1 MVKTLQESWPRE
13 TLKAV
18 LKGVQQDVEVEKKG
32 DYFEVLNAPYVRG
45 FSEELQRR
53 LRKLGIGFVP
63 KREETMYTNLCKLK
77 QKVKFEDQKDVI
89 YSVPCTD
96 CKVRYVGETGQHFC
110 DRAKQY
116 QNDIRY
122 KKSTNGI
129 YAHLNPGKGI
139 NRGTLLNLKKGITL
153 DVIWGT
159 FNPELRKMATKKIMR
174 RS

>member
-1 MVKTLQESWPRE
+1 MLRNVFIRNGYPEKLVVETLQESWPRE

-45 FSEELQRR
+45 FSEGLQRR

-77 QKVKFEDQKDVI
+77 QKVKFEDQKDVV
-89 YSVPCTD
+89 YSVPCKD

-110 DRAKQY
+110 DRVKQH

-122 KKSTNGI
+122 KKSTNGF
-129 YAHLNPGKGI
+129 YAHVKSNKNIQLNGRKLHFWEKKEIGKGG
-139 NRGTLLNLKKGITL
+139 R
-153 DVIWGT
+153 
-159 FNPELRKMATKKIMR
+159 
-174 RS
+174 